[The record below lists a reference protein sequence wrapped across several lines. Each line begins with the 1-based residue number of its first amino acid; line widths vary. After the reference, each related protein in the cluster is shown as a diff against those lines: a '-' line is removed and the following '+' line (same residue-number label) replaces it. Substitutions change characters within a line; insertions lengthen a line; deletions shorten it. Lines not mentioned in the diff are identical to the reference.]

1 MASNVSTRTARG
13 AVCFSQDFVANIR
26 TYQKAIRGHHTAR
39 WARDRGL
46 EDDLVQLALLD
57 LARVDSRFDPARAT
71 SPHHYRM
78 AVLGSRV
85 SDCFDHLQRTHGDVI
100 EYDDDRNDAEGS
112 PDGDQMV
119 HDAHETAGHDAVF
132 ADASCAQF
140 VRALVAIAEA
150 LPSVQRKVIELALAD
165 HSDRE
170 IADALGVSI
179 QAVNVARRKGLAK
192 IQAALR
198 SGNYLN

>member
-1 MASNVSTRTARG
+1 MASDASTRSAPD
-13 AVCFSQDFVANIR
+13 AVRFPQDFVDNIPI
-26 TYQKAIRGHHTAR
+26 YQNAIRGHRTAR

-46 EDDLVQLALLD
+46 EDDLVQLSLLD
-57 LARVDSRFDPARAT
+57 LARVDSRFDPTRGT

-85 SDCFDHLQRTHGDVI
+85 SDCFDHLQRTHGDVV
-100 EYDDDRNDAEGS
+100 EYDDDRDDAEGS
-112 PDGDQMV
+112 PDGDQMD
-119 HDAHETAGHDAVF
+119 HEAHETAGHDLVF
-132 ADASCAQF
+132 ADASCAEF
-140 VRALVAIAEA
+140 VRALVAIVEA

-170 IADALGVSI
+170 IANALGVSI